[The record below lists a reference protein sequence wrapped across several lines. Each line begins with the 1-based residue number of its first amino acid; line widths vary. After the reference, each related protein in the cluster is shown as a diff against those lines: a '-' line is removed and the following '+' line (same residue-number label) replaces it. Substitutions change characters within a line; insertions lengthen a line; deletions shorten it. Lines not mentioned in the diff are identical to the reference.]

1 MSHETKAPLASW
13 LHRLAATAAGL
24 TIVVCA
30 AQAARADDVFSRLT
44 LSFTPKYV
52 KSTQSD
58 QRDPSAVP
66 GTGATNTLH
75 LDYGAVYRL
84 DRRDSVSYDN
94 VNAAFTLGRVYL
106 PTAQGAYP
114 LYVGAV
120 VDRMQTLAIRRKFN
134 SALQLNAG
142 YYWRSR
148 SCCPGD
154 NDPNAPLHAGYGG
167 DFIGA
172 EMNFADLPRGGP
184 LFTYSVR
191 ALYVPHHATA
201 ALQAQYLGTT
211 IASNRFIL
219 PQTLVF
225 HVPFPWDRK
234 LHPFIAYTHGAN
246 FFNNEAMPEQ
256 QNIMNYGF
264 VRPVGRNIAFRAAIF
279 NLKQTHQAATFPGQE
294 TARYSTFDAGLTYTP
309 SL

>member
-1 MSHETKAPLASW
+1 MANEMKTPLLKLVGGLAPAV
-13 LHRLAATAAGL
+13 AAL
-24 TIVVCA
+24 SIVVCA
-30 AQAARADDVFSRLT
+30 AQAARADDDFSRLT

-58 QRDPSAVP
+58 QKDPSAAP

-106 PTAQGAYP
+106 PTAQGLFP

-120 VDRMQTLAIRRKFN
+120 VDRMQTLAIRRKIN
-134 SALQLNAG
+134 STFLINAG

-154 NDPNAPLHAGYGG
+154 NDPRAPLHAGYGG
-167 DFIGA
+167 DFVGA
-172 EMNFADLPRGGP
+172 EINFANVLRDGP

-201 ALQAQYLGTT
+201 ELQAQYPGTT
-211 IASNRFIL
+211 IVSIASSCPKRSCFTSRF
-219 PQTLVF
+219 
-225 HVPFPWDRK
+225 DG
-234 LHPFIAYTHGAN
+234 IASCVHSLRTR
-246 FFNNEAMPEQ
+246 M
-256 QNIMNYGF
+256 
-264 VRPVGRNIAFRAAIF
+264 GR
-279 NLKQTHQAATFPGQE
+279 TFS
-294 TARYSTFDAGLTYTP
+294 TMKRYPNSKI
-309 SL
+309 S

>member
-1 MSHETKAPLASW
+1 MMKTPNLMRAI
-13 LHRLAATAAGL
+13 AAAAAGL
-24 TIVVCA
+24 SIVACA

-44 LSFTPKYV
+44 LNFTPKYV

-58 QRDPSAVP
+58 QTDPSAAA
-66 GTGATNTLH
+66 GTGATDTVR

-94 VNAAFTLGRVYL
+94 VNAAFTLGRAYL
-106 PTAQGAYP
+106 PTAHGAFP

-120 VDRMQTLAIRRKFN
+120 VDRTQTLAIRRRLN

-142 YYWRSR
+142 YFWRSR

-154 NDPNAPLHAGYGG
+154 DDPRAPLHAGYGG

-172 EMNFADLPRGGP
+172 EINFANVPRDGP
-184 LFTYSVR
+184 LFTYTAR
-191 ALYVPHHATA
+191 ALYVPHHASA
-201 ALQAQYLGTT
+201 ELQAQHPGTT
-211 IASNRFIL
+211 IVSNRFIL
-219 PQTLVF
+219 PQTLIF

-234 LHPFIAYTHGAN
+234 LHPFVAYTHGAN
-246 FFNNEAMPEQ
+246 FFNNEAVPEQ

-264 VRPVGRNIAFRAAIF
+264 VRPVSRDVTFRAAIF

-294 TARYSTFDAGLTYTP
+294 TARFTTFDAALTYAAP
-309 SL
+309 L